1 MAGRPPGG
9 PKMERKCLKNP
20 TSKIFFWVVCT
31 HFNAFCAAIQK
42 MKKKIA
48 PGPLG
53 GDFRLGPW
61 RFSNLAI
68 FRGRELREIRENPT
82 SKNFFWGLYVLI
94 LTHFVPLFKK

>member
-20 TSKIFFWVVCT
+20 TSKFFFGVVYT
-31 HFNAFCAAIQK
+31 HFNAFHAAIQK
-42 MKKKIA
+42 MIFFFA

-61 RFSNLAI
+61 RFSDLAI
-68 FRGRELREIRENPT
+68 FRGREIREIRENPT
-82 SKNFFWGLYVLI
+82 SNFFWGCIYS
-94 LTHFVPLFKK
+94 F